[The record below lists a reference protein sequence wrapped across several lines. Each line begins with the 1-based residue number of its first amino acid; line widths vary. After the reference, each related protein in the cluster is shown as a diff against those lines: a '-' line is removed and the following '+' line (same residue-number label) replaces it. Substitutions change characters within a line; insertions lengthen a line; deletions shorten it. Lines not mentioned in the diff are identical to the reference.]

1 MKKYSIDESNS
12 KLSTDVGI
20 VPIEE
25 EVTYRKCNI
34 YAHKIALLEKKY
46 LMGKNISLV
55 ESFLRSRSLDLSR
68 RDLI

>member
-46 LMGKNISLV
+46 LMGKNIS
-55 ESFLRSRSLDLSR
+55 R